1 VKELVSIIVP
11 VYNCEKYLEECI
23 TSLINQDYPNIEII
37 LVNDGSKDN
46 SGQICD
52 YYAGKDNRVRVIH
65 KKNEGVSSARNR
77 GIAEAKGT
85 WLTFVDAD
93 DWVTTDYVSQLSS
106 NIDDQTDF
114 IIGRTIGIRNDEKL
128 PDGYKGLE
136 IEVFNLDRKEE
147 LFKSIFNDNIKL
159 MKFPHISTCSA
170 KLIRVSVIKNY
181 AISYNKYLKYYED
194 ALFNME
200 LISRANQVKMIDKE
214 IYMYRLHSSSST
226 KKFDLNTIKN
236 YELVYEIFRESQFSG
251 IYKQYEDVFK
261 IKNLHTILLNYY
273 KSKGQGSITFI
284 NEICS
289 SDTYRNSIKN
299 VKVKLLPKRRKL
311 LVIFGRLKM
320 YHAIYLLYK
329 G

>member
-1 VKELVSIIVP
+1 MKELVSIIVP

-93 DWVTTDYVSQLSS
+93 DWVTTDYISS
-106 NIDDQTDF
+106 MYFYVDNQTDLV
-114 IIGRTIGIRNDEKL
+114 IGRTIAFRDNKKM
-128 PDGYKGLE
+128 PDGYRGLE
-136 IEVFNLDRKEE
+136 VEIFSLERKKE
-147 LFKSIFNDNIKL
+147 LFMSIFNDNIKL

-170 KLIRVSVIKNY
+170 KLIRLSVVRSNN
-181 AISYNKYLKYYED
+181 ISYSKDLKYYED
-194 ALFNME
+194 ALFNMQ
-200 LISRANQVKMIDKE
+200 LISLSHVVKMIDKE
-214 IYMYRLHSSSST
+214 IYMYRLHSLSST
-226 KKFDLNTIKN
+226 KRYDASTVKN
-236 YELVYEIFRESQFSG
+236 YEVVYNAFEESQFNN
-251 IYKQYEDVFK
+251 IYEQFEDVFK
-261 IKNLHTILLNYY
+261 IKNLHTILLNYHN
-273 KSKGQGSITFI
+273 SNSDSVDFI
-284 NEICS
+284 KELCS

-299 VKVKLLPKRRKL
+299 VELKLLPKRRKL
-311 LVIFGRLKM
+311 LVIFGRLRM
-320 YHAIYLLYK
+320 YYAIYLLYK